1 MENSEEIQ
9 KIKKRTSTE
18 VRRVKAE
25 NKALKKELGQATVV
39 KSKLQTELQ
48 YLLTELDELTTEKE
62 SERIEQ
68 IEAIERAD
76 EEYNATVLK
85 INELRDTNS
94 KRDQTMALETSWT
107 DSLKATLEA
116 NQIKSANAQ
125 SNLEDE
131 LKQKDEHIDTLYS
144 HL

>member
-1 MENSEEIQ
+1 LENSEEIQ

-85 INELRDTNS
+85 INERRDTNS
-94 KRDQTMALETSWT
+94 KRDQTMALETS
-107 DSLKATLEA
+107 
-116 NQIKSANAQ
+116 
-125 SNLEDE
+125 
-131 LKQKDEHIDTLYS
+131 
-144 HL
+144 